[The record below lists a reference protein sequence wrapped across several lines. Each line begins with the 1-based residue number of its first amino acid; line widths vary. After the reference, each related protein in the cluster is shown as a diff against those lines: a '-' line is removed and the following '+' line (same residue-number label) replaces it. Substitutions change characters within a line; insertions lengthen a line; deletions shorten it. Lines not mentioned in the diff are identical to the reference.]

1 MTVTALDE
9 KISTSIYKMITFIF
23 KICKEKD
30 QGQCKKN
37 LIVNIKI
44 NDLGG
49 VTPGYFFLPFAFSKF
64 SLMITDCFNN
74 KHNLRA

>member
-1 MTVTALDE
+1 MTVIALDE

-44 NDLGG
+44 
-49 VTPGYFFLPFAFSKF
+49 
-64 SLMITDCFNN
+64 MIWVV
-74 KHNLRA
+74 

>member
-1 MTVTALDE
+1 MTVIALDE

-44 NDLGG
+44 TIWVVRL
-49 VTPGYFFLPFAFSKF
+49 PGIFFFPLHFPNF
-64 SLMITDCFNN
+64 
-74 KHNLRA
+74 H